1 MTSSHSAISINTAD
15 GRKTKASDQKS
26 AVSSPAEAFSDF
38 PFDMSLHLELDLNL
52 GLGINMIPS
61 PSGGMLSANGMDKA
75 TVPENMLRKVRG
87 RASVSRS
94 LSLKNLRNKLGIRKQ
109 DDSPAPQ
116 LPKRISDDPD
126 FEMRLDS
133 LHFDDM
139 SFDANNFIT
148 R

>member
-1 MTSSHSAISINTAD
+1 
-15 GRKTKASDQKS
+15 
-26 AVSSPAEAFSDF
+26 VEAFSEF
-38 PFDMSLHLELDLNL
+38 PFDMNLRLELYLNL
-52 GLGINMIPS
+52 GLGINMVPS

-75 TVPENMLRKVRG
+75 TAPESMLRKVRG
-87 RASVSRS
+87 RTSVSRS
-94 LSLKNLRNKLGIRKQ
+94 LSLKNLGNKLGIRKQ

-116 LPKRISDDPD
+116 LPRRISDDPD

-139 SFDANNFIT
+139 SFDANNFIA

>member
-1 MTSSHSAISINTAD
+1 MTSSHSAISISTAD
-15 GRKTKASDQKS
+15 GRISSASDQNTE
-26 AVSSPAEAFSDF
+26 SSLVEALSDF

-52 GLGINMIPS
+52 GLGINMVPS
-61 PSGGMLSANGMDKA
+61 SSGGMLSPNGMDKA
-75 TVPENMLRKVRG
+75 TAPESMPRKVRG

-94 LSLKNLRNKLGIRKQ
+94 LSLKNLGNILGIRKQ

-116 LPKRISDDPD
+116 LPTQMSDDAD

-139 SFDANNFIT
+139 SFDANNFT
-148 R
+148 AH